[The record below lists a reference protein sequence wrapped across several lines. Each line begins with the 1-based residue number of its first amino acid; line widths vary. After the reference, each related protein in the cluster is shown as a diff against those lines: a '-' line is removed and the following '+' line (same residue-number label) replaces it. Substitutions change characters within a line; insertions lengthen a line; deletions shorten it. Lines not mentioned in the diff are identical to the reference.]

1 MSPHSIPVKY
11 SRNNH
16 GLEAPGNVSGFL
28 EVVDLLSNKL
38 RYVPIP
44 ESSQMS
50 VYASWYKQ
58 TYPDQLLAVAEM
70 SNEGLVTVDNG
81 GVVRRV
87 TFPRKTEK
95 K

>member
-1 MSPHSIPVKY
+1 MEF

-28 EVVDLLSNKL
+28 EVVDLMSSKL

-44 ESSQMS
+44 ESAQIS

-58 TYPDQLLAVAEM
+58 TYPDQLVSMAEM
-70 SNEGLVTVDNG
+70 SNEGLVTVDNAG
-81 GVVRRV
+81 TVR
-87 TFPRKTEK
+87 
-95 K
+95 